1 MTPQAFFQATNT
13 LALVAWIVLVL
24 APGRR
29 IVSGVLCAIVVPGLL
44 ALAYVAVIGWKLAAT
59 GFPGA
64 DVMTLA
70 GLRTVFADDWVLA
83 AAWTHYLVFD
93 MVVGSWIA
101 RDSVRLGIPWWL
113 RTVALGLTFLAGPTG
128 FLVHVVA
135 RWSLRRAVDADHAQ
149 AAAAA

>member
-44 ALAYVAVIGWKLAAT
+44 ALAYVAVIGWKLAAA
-59 GFPGA
+59 GLPGE

-93 MVVGSWIA
+93 MVVGAWIA
-101 RDSVRLGIPWWL
+101 RDSVRRGIPWWL

-128 FLVHVVA
+128 FLIHLVT
-135 RWSLRRAVDADHAQ
+135 RWSLRRAVDADDGQ
-149 AAAAA
+149 AAAA